1 MIYKVRIDGLKVFA
15 YHGVL
20 QHEKEQGQ
28 DFFIDAHLDVE
39 AGTEDTITSTVSY
52 ASVADEIV
60 RVATSNKFDLIET
73 LANEVNKAVLA
84 LDQRVLRATITVHK
98 PSAPVGHEVRDIS
111 VTISGARGEN

>member
-20 QHEKEQGQ
+20 QHEKDYGQ
-28 DFFIDAHLDVE
+28 EFFIDAHLDVE
-39 AGTEDTITSTVSY
+39 AGNEDSIASTVSY

-60 RVATSNKFDLIET
+60 RVATQNKFDLIET
-73 LANEVNKAVLA
+73 LANQISKAVIA
-84 LDQRVLRATITVHK
+84 LDPRVLRATITIHK
-98 PSAPVGHEVRDIS
+98 PSAPIGHEIRDVS